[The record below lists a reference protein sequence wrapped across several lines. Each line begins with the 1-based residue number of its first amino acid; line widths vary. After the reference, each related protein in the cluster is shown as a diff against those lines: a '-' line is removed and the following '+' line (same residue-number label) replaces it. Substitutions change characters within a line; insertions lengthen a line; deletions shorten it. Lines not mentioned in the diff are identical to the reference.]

1 MLPSTMPDH
10 RQTRSRTPRQTR
22 GPRTLLAAGL
32 GLSVLLAAGCGSV
45 TRLENFVP
53 GEPVEIRG
61 LTPLH
66 DRPLALDIQNVRG
79 PVTVLVDRDLLE
91 PEVRVQ
97 AGQVGVHNLARLQKE
112 ISQTARVFR
121 TDNGSTLEV
130 RATPIDPHIEN
141 LFVNLTIRV
150 PRCDELIVRSA
161 GGAVTVIG
169 VHGPVNILCGA
180 PGEMGGDIR
189 VRTTAPLV
197 GPVLVATSGGNVEM
211 LLGAG
216 TAGDFLLQTDS
227 GVVRLETAG
236 ARVQRVSN
244 TGSSWSGLVNGGQNL
259 FELRSR
265 SGNVRAIV
273 GEGAWENAR
282 VNITDSMTR

>member
-10 RQTRSRTPRQTR
+10 LQTRSRSPKQAWVS
-22 GPRTLLAAGL
+22 RTLLAAGMS
-32 GLSVLLAAGCGSV
+32 LSVLLAAGCGSV

-61 LTPLH
+61 LTPVH
-66 DRPLALDIQNVRG
+66 QRPLALDIQNVRG
-79 PVTVLVDRDLLE
+79 PVTILVDRETTE

-112 ISQTARVFR
+112 ISKTARVFR
-121 TDNGSTLEV
+121 TDAGSTLEV
-130 RATPIDPHIEN
+130 RATPLDPDSRDV
-141 LFVNLTIRV
+141 FVNLTIRV

-161 GGAVTVIG
+161 GGAVQVIG

-180 PGEMGGDIR
+180 PGEMGGDVR
-189 VRTTAPLV
+189 VRTTAPLA
-197 GPVLVATSGGNVEM
+197 GPVLIATSGGNVEL
-211 LLGAG
+211 LLGSGA
-216 TAGDFLLQTDS
+216 AGDFHLQTDK

-265 SGNVRAIV
+265 SGNIRAIV
-273 GEGAWENAR
+273 GEGAWENTR
-282 VNITDSMTR
+282 INISDTMTR